1 MFSILFAED
10 EKNLRTA
17 VFDYLTSKG
26 LNVMTA
32 VDGRDAAQK
41 FYDNEFDLIV
51 LDIMMPYLNG
61 FEVCKLIR
69 KKNKTVP
76 VIFLTAMGEERD
88 YLKGYNCGC
97 DDYIVK
103 PFPLSVLYEKC
114 MNITKRYKGIDKNN
128 FLEICSVKLNTVT
141 HQAFVDGEEV
151 TLASKDFKVL
161 QYLMENKN
169 IVLSRDLIL
178 TRVWGYDFY
187 GDNRVVDTHIKSIR
201 KALGQKSFLIKTTVN
216 SGYSFQ
222 EVNYD

>member
-26 LNVMTA
+26 CRVITA

-51 LDIMMPYLNG
+51 LDIMMPYMDG
-61 FEVCKLIR
+61 FKVCELIR
-69 KKNKTVP
+69 RKNKTVP
-76 VIFLTAMGEERD
+76 VIFLTAMGEEQD
-88 YLKGYNCGC
+88 YLKGYDCGC
-97 DDYIVK
+97 NDYIVK

-114 MNITKRYKGIDKNN
+114 MNITRRCKGIDKHN
-128 FLEICSVKLNTVT
+128 FLEICGVKLDFASHWVLI
-141 HQAFVDGEEV
+141 DGEEIV
-151 TLASKDFKVL
+151 LASKDFKVP

-187 GDNRVVDTHIKSIR
+187 GDSRVVDTHIKSIR
-201 KALGQKSFLIKTTVN
+201 KALGNKSHLIKTIVN
-216 SGYSFQ
+216 TGYSFQ
-222 EVNYD
+222 EVKL

>member
-10 EKNLRTA
+10 EMNLRTA
-17 VFDYLTSKG
+17 VYDYLSAKG
-26 LNVMTA
+26 LNVITA
-32 VDGRDAAQK
+32 SDGRDAVEK
-41 FYDNEFDLIV
+41 FYDNQFDLIV
-51 LDIMMPYLNG
+51 LDIMMPYMNG

-69 KKNKTVP
+69 RKNKTVP

-114 MNITKRYKGIDKNN
+114 ISITKRCKGIDENN
-128 FLEICSVKLNTVT
+128 FLEVSGVRINYSSHKVFIDEKEINLS
-141 HQAFVDGEEV
+141 G
-151 TLASKDFKVL
+151 KDFQVL

-169 IVLSRDLIL
+169 IVLSRELIL

-187 GDNRVVDTHIKSIR
+187 GDSRVVDTHIKSIR
-201 KALGQKSFLIKTTVN
+201 KALGNKSNLIKTIVN

-222 EVNYD
+222 EVIL